1 VVSII
6 CPACLWVYVWLP
18 DRTVSKVEGPGEECN
33 LDKGDGRAGVR
44 RDPGLV
50 DVDVGVVVVVVLDP
64 VIPGPFVMI
73 GPGVVLT
80 IPVVAEGPPPLLC

>member
-1 VVSII
+1 MVSII

-50 DVDVGVVVVVVLDP
+50 DVEVVVVVVLDP

-73 GPGVVLT
+73 GVGVVLAV
-80 IPVVAEGPPPLLC
+80 PVAEGSPFS